1 MTRLLNRLVTTNL
14 LSLKLKL
21 MSKLNSLRSA
31 GLRPGAAPSHPNF
44 SLQPSAFSLFP
55 TPLVLAL
62 LLLAGTVVPGQAEI
76 KATKFEL
83 HMRMANAG
91 PTFYLNKEAFGL
103 SDHWNMGGIPRDV
116 EWSGYVNYGG
126 WSCYTAVASLKNL
139 RMWEANVSGNDPD
152 GGNWKVEKYWA
163 TLYLDDGSSINTD
176 VIQNNG
182 AELTKDQNFSMSAI
196 AEDFEK
202 KLPNDPASID
212 CQAAYY
218 VNWNADT
225 DFTANVSDADGHS
238 DYTMSAVVKSG
249 SDIVPGTAVTISGM
263 NPFTIGLK
271 PNKDKSG
278 RVTIE
283 LQCSDKY
290 RQDANKTV
298 KVTRTVTV
306 DFQRPLN
313 SPTLTLVSSP
323 PAVRAGGVSE
333 TFQVRVSDDYTP
345 AGEIRLW
352 SMTGYLVGSMSNS
365 NGLGTITFISP
376 ASVGSSLVSV
386 VATDGDG
393 QNTYLNVPVTT
404 RADVE
409 LTRPTTSTNAYA
421 LLFNGTDSV
430 NVPAGTWFNG
440 DFTIEAWVCPNQF
453 VSGASLLSFGNDA
466 SSDAVTLGFTGVSGQ
481 LSLQVR
487 NGSQSQQLNSTS
499 LISTSGWTHVAATL
513 SQQRATL
520 YINGQSAGIL
530 EGMPSPA
537 SVTRSLN
544 RLGGGYAGFLDEVR
558 LWSVA
563 RTPDEIQAG
572 LYVGMATSSEM
583 LVGYWPLNQGTG
595 KFISNAAKSTKALA
609 MGSTVPAEA
618 MVPTW
623 VEGVPYELVFTCNED
638 TACGFSFA
646 SWRSG
651 GAWPSFGSYSFS
663 QLPRNGLISSTSGSI
678 PAAGSTSLTYTPFT
692 DCNGSDNA
700 VLVLRSYSGVF
711 SAPQSIRFVVNPV
724 NDTPIVGSSGY
735 LDFDSNATSTK
746 NHAVGGEGSKAGL
759 DFSARD
765 PFTLETWVY
774 PRRRTEQELL
784 GKWALGL
791 PGGYRLFLTA
801 TDGKVAFARS
811 RVDRNGRDLTDLS
824 QMAVSAVSIPLNQW
838 THVAAVYDGAQS
850 LVYINGQVAAMLA
863 DSANGLSAKTQPIR
877 LAAAWD
883 NASSVPIRLFSGA
896 INETRIWSVARG
908 ATDLAVAMS
917 SPLTGQESGLAA
929 YYRMMEGRGSR
940 LYDWAGKGL
949 YNMSG
954 VTSDA
959 LGRFTWWTGAANLT
973 EVIVSEDAQEA
984 LIALPAIDVDR
995 DTLTYEIVTQPSH
1008 GVAAPYSLDT
1018 SRYAY
1023 TPAANYTG
1031 TDSFT
1036 YRVIDSAGATQTG
1049 TIQLRVMPVNDP
1061 PAITSADS
1069 ILIEEGT
1076 ASQALNVAVSD
1087 PDSYASAVTL
1097 TVASLDPGILP
1108 AANVS
1113 VARVGT
1119 APNSVQP
1126 TTWTLTIKPPA
1137 GTFGR
1142 VRVRLTSSDGDA
1154 TSSREIL
1161 VAILPAAAYQVVD
1174 MPIALPGATNIQ
1186 QLQIDS
1192 AGRVCGYLAQ
1202 YGQPDI
1208 GFIYDNLLY
1217 GGRLTLFEKG
1227 NSQVN
1232 GLATAADG
1240 TPWETGSYKV
1250 GSQITAFRRAGTNLV
1265 SIGAAAGVS
1274 SPVGVAINGDGTMAG
1289 YYTDISGRMQP
1300 FRLLRTITSLTADAM
1315 VASTVGGKPVAI
1327 NKNGWVAGNS
1337 PYGVSSYI
1345 QGWVL
1350 KGTTLV
1356 RLDGT
1361 NSLYPYVCGLSD
1373 NGNMA
1378 GCLKTPASGTEKAAL
1393 WLAGA
1398 TTPTL
1403 IPLPSGVTW
1412 ASSRAT
1418 SVNDLGQAV
1427 GTGTLSDGTT
1437 AAFFFSGSTTY
1448 LLNRLLPDDSGW
1460 AVTGAF
1466 SINANGL
1473 IAGLA
1478 KHTLDAGGEV
1488 MRAVLV
1494 APANI
1499 IGKRILRP
1507 EGSVAR
1513 LPLIDVIE
1521 GAPGDQGLN
1530 SFFWSEVEKALYAI
1544 RPIKARIRWQTTFD
1558 VSDTNYVTIPTFAA
1572 NIWPKDPQIH
1582 VAGAPTTVQPPE
1594 GSRMYEFASLEYST
1608 VSSASVDATTKV
1620 FNCPTNTTG
1629 YSVVR
1634 YYRTD
1639 GKPLDPNTQ
1648 TNAFTVAKTI
1658 YVQNSKYLTNSA
1670 WPIGTAIV
1678 DGGHTDYPGLNGYL
1692 FYPKTAVDVDGVDAA
1707 YDRLTRTGALLPVNT
1722 VQPNAPISDSPL
1734 VVVWYRMNEMGVAW
1748 AERPVLYTPYWP
1760 TNAPKIIIASA
1771 QGSNL
1776 GGTDPVTDLTYP
1788 KARIYVQSDPTQAG
1802 FNPNEEHAMLL
1813 PANPAQPDLLVFDTL
1828 PAASSGSQG
1837 YSVFALRN
1845 DLNKYK
1851 NYSQPFVLLKYWEKY
1866 IGQWRTKVYG
1876 VVAEQAPYY
1885 FIYPGLAGTEIQPP
1899 YPLSILPV
1907 SARNTVIKG
1916 VENTFKDY
1924 KGKVYSLAAG
1934 INGGLAEITMRHYYP
1949 LQSDFFYDLDTTA
1962 GADAAVGD
1970 PIPWLDRRTSG
1981 VTGIPVDVTYRIK
1994 WPETRAVL
2002 SVGESL
2008 MESKHGLPD
2017 VANMA
2022 RVQVVFDSLNPQLTN
2037 GWRIGRGY
2045 MTAAPTNAAR
2055 LYDPLSE
2062 HYVECGSSFSL
2073 PDIIRTT
2080 DGALG
2085 RKYFRD
2091 LPYHLRLRLSFDPI
2105 NKWLYFKGVYDDTT
2119 YVGEPLLMP
2128 NVMSASERDTVQ
2140 ALDGMPG
2147 SAFDALVDD
2156 LYALARNPNELDL
2169 NGDGNPD
2176 DALLLGLQYA
2186 ITNTTYVAGVAQPVY
2201 DTSRIT
2207 LESLPAGFKTLT
2219 AAFGSNVAVKP
2230 NPGLALGVSGTDAN
2244 YVEAAVPAVTN
2255 MENFTWE
2262 AWVKRTA
2269 ASRMDTVL
2277 RRGTNNTPFRAGFDE
2292 KNCFMVSFEGQTFR
2306 SLQTYSSDVGQWHHW
2321 AGTYDRIAKAARVYR
2336 DGTLSFEVTNLNIA
2350 VNLSGPFQIGR
2361 GFAGQIDEVRLWHGV
2376 TRDQSQ
2382 IQAAKNLR
2390 ITSGRPELVGYWQ
2403 MDDRDGVFSDSSGY
2417 RHHAVAFGSVT
2428 RELVADASAGWGQ
2441 PPRFISL
2448 VENNDPLLGGLPVS
2462 VKVIEI
2468 GPDPYRGDLKVL
2480 SPDNVFDE
2488 RLTLRLS
2495 SDFGGEPERFN
2506 FEWYYKP
2513 DGAGFDRDVL
2523 PLLDASGNVTDLRGW
2538 IAYPAGLGAGHNY
2551 ITLGEGGESGLL
2563 TMSDNWF
2570 ICRYNGYN
2578 VGTNQPWGEWI
2589 GDPSVKSKTWPMLAE
2604 GWIKRVVRGLN
2615 PFDER
2620 VNDFQNNQASTKISM
2635 VQQAGAD
2642 YEGDIAFNPDGGYIN
2657 SIGLIE
2663 AYETVLRRGRSLST
2677 DGTPPVNYQPA
2688 NDALLLITSRIADL
2702 YTLLGNEAMADA
2714 ADPSIGF
2721 TTSSGEYGSMASS
2734 IFAFQNQLDSLLEE
2748 ELVLLR
2754 GRDDSASGVQAAPVY
2769 NRLYWNFTMGDGEV
2783 AYQQVYNVSDQ
2794 NGDGAVNE
2802 TDARIM
2808 YPQGHG
2814 DAWGQYLTAIKSYY
2828 GLLRNGNFTWLPR
2841 TETVL
2846 LAGVPVKVDYQDER
2860 KFARIAAAKAK
2871 AGAEIVDLTYRNSY
2885 VEDPNGQ
2892 WQGYLDTDRERAWGV
2907 DDWASRA
2914 AVGTYFDW
2922 LMANAILPASD
2933 PNPAHKGI
2941 DKIDR
2946 ATVGELNEL
2955 NAQLSSIQ
2963 QQIDKADQ
2971 GLNPIGLAKGMVPF
2985 DLDPA
2990 LVDAGQTHFEQIYE
3004 RAIDAM
3010 NNAVTVFDEVNGMN
3024 ASIRG
3029 TQDTVE
3035 QFTQQVE
3042 EQERDY
3048 KNRLIEIF
3056 GYPYAGDI
3064 GPGKTY
3070 CSGYDG
3076 PDLLHYQYIATKEIS
3091 EDTAPPSDSFTAF
3104 FKPIAASFGK
3114 AGLVFPQDTSLGT
3127 NGLSLDSDAAEDG
3140 MNVEYPISAG
3150 KYAFVAPAEWGLRRA
3165 PGELQSALSDLVQA
3179 ETSLK
3184 RSLRDY
3190 DTLLRNIEETLSGL
3204 DGEVNDVEET
3214 IKIKEAAQKKQ
3225 RAYSGSILAMKQLQ
3239 IVMNRAAEI
3248 QAAAT
3253 EVAQE
3258 ALPKV
3263 VGLATDATAP
3273 ARAAVKG
3280 GGFLV
3285 KNGFSLVSDAAE
3297 GVTAGLEFAK
3307 EQTDLQTDIDL
3318 DSSALKVSN
3327 QEDCKSVLA
3336 LLREEAPLRME
3347 IYTQKE
3353 IVQQTGGRY
3362 LAALASGQRLLD
3374 ERVAFRKKTAG
3385 QATKLRYQDMTF
3397 RIFRNDAIQKYRAQ
3411 FDLAARYTYMAATAY
3426 DYEVNLL
3433 GQDGK
3438 AGRRFFNDIIRQ
3450 RSLGQMK
3457 DGNPAAGR
3465 FGLADPLA
3473 RMSQNFKVLK
3483 TQMGFNNP
3491 QTEENS
3497 FSLRSE
3503 WFRVRPHDEAQ
3514 PDEAAETLWRNG
3526 LKKCRVADLW
3536 QLPEFRRYCR
3546 PMAPEI
3552 AGPQPAIVIRFP
3564 TTVTFGLNF
3573 FGWPLGGRDSA
3584 YDPSQYSTRV
3594 RSAGVWFSGYNGN
3607 GLSYTPRVYLIP
3619 IGADVLRSPNSDNFE
3634 TRLWRVVDQKIPTPF
3649 PIGSSE
3655 MQNASYIP
3663 AMDNLGG
3670 ELAAIRKSA
3679 SFRAYHD
3686 AGFTPDQMTRDSR
3699 LIGRSV
3705 WNTEWMLVIPGGTL
3719 LNDSNAGL
3727 DLLIDSITDI
3737 RFSFQTYAYSGN

>member
-1 MTRLLNRLVTTNL
+1 
-14 LSLKLKL
+14 
-21 MSKLNSLRSA
+21 MSKLNSPRSA
-31 GLRPGAAPSHPNF
+31 DLRPGAAASCLSPHAPRPTPHAPSRPPF
-44 SLQPSAFSLFP
+44 SLCHWL
-55 TPLVLAL
+55 LAL
-62 LLLAGTVVPGQAEI
+62 LLLAGTVVPGQAVI
-76 KATKFEL
+76 NATKFEMHL
-83 HMRMANAG
+83 TMANAG

-103 SDHWNMGGIPRDV
+103 SDHWNMGGIPRDS
-116 EWSGYVNYGG
+116 EWSGSVTYGG
-126 WSCYTAVASLKNL
+126 WSCYTAVASLKDL
-139 RMWEANVSGNDPD
+139 RMWEANVPGNDPD

-163 TLYLDDGSSINTD
+163 TLYLGDGSVINTD

-182 AELTKDQNFSMSAI
+182 AELTKDQNFYLSAI
-196 AEDFEK
+196 AADFEK

-218 VNWNADT
+218 ATWNADT
-225 DFTANVSDADGHS
+225 DFTANVSDADGNS
-238 DYTMSAVVKSG
+238 EYSMTAVVKSG
-249 SDIVPGTAVTISGM
+249 SDIVPGTAVTVSGM
-263 NPFTIGLK
+263 NPFTISLK
-271 PNKDKSG
+271 PNQDKFG
-278 RVTIE
+278 TVTLE

-290 RQDANKTV
+290 RGDANKTL
-298 KVTRTVTV
+298 KVTKTVTV
-306 DFQRPLN
+306 TFQRPVLT
-313 SPTLTLVSSP
+313 PTVTLLTP
-323 PAVRAGGVSE
+323 PPIVRAGGVTE
-333 TFQVRVSDDYTP
+333 TFQVRLSDAYTP
-345 AGEIRLW
+345 ANQITLRAMIDFTSDEF
-352 SMTGYLVGSMSNS
+352 YLAAYTLPSVNN
-365 NGLGTITFISP
+365 NGVGTITLTNPFPTIEGTK
-376 ASVGSSLVSV
+376 SVYVHARNSDR
-386 VATDGDG
+386 AHAMIE
-393 QNTYLNVPVTT
+393 VPVVTK
-404 RADVE
+404 ADRS
-409 LTRPTTSTNAYA
+409 LTRPTTSTNAFA
-421 LLFNGTDSV
+421 LQFDGTDTV
-430 NVPAGTWFNG
+430 NVPAGTWFSG
-440 DFTIEAWVCPNQF
+440 DFTIEAWVRPNQF
-453 VSGASLLSFGNDA
+453 VAGASLLNFGNDA
-466 SSDAVTLGFTGVSGQ
+466 ASDGVTLGFTGASGQ

-487 NGSQSQQLNSTS
+487 NGSQSQQLNSSS
-499 LISTSGWTHVAATL
+499 LIATSGWTHVAATL

-520 YINGQSAGIL
+520 YLNGQSAGIL
-530 EGMPSPA
+530 EGMPIPA
-537 SVTRSLN
+537 AVIRSLN
-544 RLGGGYAGFLDEVR
+544 RLGAGYIGALDEVR
-558 LWSVA
+558 LWSAA

-572 LYVGMATSSEM
+572 LYVGIAAASET

-609 MGSTVPAEA
+609 LGSTVPAEA
-618 MVPTW
+618 MVPAW
-623 VEGVPYELVFTCNED
+623 VEGVPYELTFTCNED
-638 TACGFSFA
+638 GVGGFSFPF
-646 SWRSG
+646 WRSPLFYYFTQLPGNGFISRTGNSISAAGTESLTYWPATDFSGSDRVVLVLGSPSG
-651 GAWPSFGSYSFS
+651 GA
-663 QLPRNGLISSTSGSI
+663 R
-678 PAAGSTSLTYTPFT
+678 
-692 DCNGSDNA
+692 
-700 VLVLRSYSGVF
+700 
-711 SAPQSIRFVVNPV
+711 SAPQAIRFLVNPV
-724 NDTPIVGSSGY
+724 NDAPIVGSGGY
-735 LDFDSNATSTK
+735 LDFGGNATSK
-746 NHAVGGEGSKAGL
+746 KDYAVGGEGSKTGL

-774 PRRRTEQELL
+774 PTQRTEQELL
-784 GKWALGL
+784 GKWAFAL

-801 TDGKVAFARS
+801 TDGRVAFARS
-811 RVDRNGRDLTDLS
+811 RVDRNGRDLTDLT
-824 QMAVSAVSIPLNQW
+824 QMAVSAVSIPLWQW
-838 THVAAVYDGAQS
+838 SHVAAVYDGAQS
-850 LVYINGQVAAMLA
+850 LVYINGQLAAMLP
-863 DSANGLSAKTQPIR
+863 DSANGLSAKAQPIR
-877 LAAAWD
+877 LAAAW
-883 NASSVPIRLFSGA
+883 NATNAIPIRLFSGSL
-896 INETRIWSVARG
+896 NETRIWSVARG
-908 ATDLAVAMS
+908 ATDITMTMT
-917 SPLTGQESGLAA
+917 SPSAGQESGLVA
-929 YYRMMEGRGSR
+929 YYRMMEGSGSR

-959 LGRFTWWTGAANLT
+959 FGRFTWGTGAANLS

-995 DTLTYEIVTQPSH
+995 DALTYEIVTQPSH
-1008 GVAAPYSLDT
+1008 GVVAPYSQDT

-1036 YRVIDSAGATQTG
+1036 YRVIDSANQTAVG
-1049 TIQLRVMPVNDP
+1049 TVRLRVMPVNDP
-1061 PAITSADS
+1061 PAITAADS

-1076 ASQALNVAVSD
+1076 ASQSLSVTVTD

-1097 TVASLDPGILP
+1097 TAASLDPGILP

-1113 VARVGT
+1113 VARVGA
-1119 APNSVQP
+1119 APNVMQP
-1126 TTWTLTIKPPA
+1126 TTWTLTIMPPA

-1174 MPIALPGATNIQ
+1174 LPITLPGPTNIS

-1192 AGRVCGYLAQ
+1192 AGRVCGYVAE
-1202 YGQPDI
+1202 YGLPDS
-1208 GFIYDNLLY
+1208 GFVYDNLLY

-1232 GLATAADG
+1232 GLATAPDG
-1240 TPWETGSYKV
+1240 TTWETGSYKV
-1250 GSQITAFRRAGTNLV
+1250 GAQTTAFRRAGTNLV
-1265 SIGAAAGVS
+1265 SVGGSAGVS
-1274 SPVGVAINGDGTMAG
+1274 NPVGVAINGEGTMAG
-1289 YYTDISGRMQP
+1289 YYTDVSGRTQP
-1300 FRLLRTITSLTADAM
+1300 FRLLRPLTTLTADAM
-1315 VASTVGGKPVAI
+1315 VAGTVGGKPVAI

-1337 PYGVSSYI
+1337 PYGASLLL

-1350 KGTTLV
+1350 QGANLV
-1356 RLDGT
+1356 RLDGA
-1361 NSLYPYVCGLSD
+1361 NKLYPYVCGLSG
-1373 NGNMA
+1373 NGMLA
-1378 GCLKTPASGTEKAAL
+1378 GCLKTANSGTEQAAL

-1403 IPLPSGVTW
+1403 IPAPTGVTV

-1418 SVNDLGQAV
+1418 SVNDLGQAT
-1427 GTGTLSDGTT
+1427 GTATLSDGTT
-1437 AAFFFSGSTTY
+1437 AAFFFSGSQTY
-1448 LLNRLLPDDSGW
+1448 LLNRLLPNDSGW
-1460 AVTGAF
+1460 TVTSAF
-1466 SINANGL
+1466 AINADGL
-1473 IAGLA
+1473 IAGLG
-1478 KHTLDAGGEV
+1478 KHTLAAGGDV
-1488 MRAVLV
+1488 TRAVLM

-1521 GAPGDQGLN
+1521 GLPGDQGLN
-1530 SFFWSEVEKALYAI
+1530 SFFWSEVEKVLYAI
-1544 RPIKARIRWQTTFD
+1544 RPVKARIRWQTTFD
-1558 VSDTNYVTIPTFAA
+1558 VSDTNYVTIPALAA

-1594 GSRMYEFASLEYST
+1594 GSRTYEFASLEYST
-1608 VSSASVDATTKV
+1608 VNGASVDATTKI

-1634 YYRTD
+1634 YYRTE
-1639 GKPLDPNTQ
+1639 GKPIDPNTQ
-1648 TNAFTVAKTI
+1648 ANGFTVARTV
-1658 YVQNSKYLTNSA
+1658 YVQDSKYLTYCG
-1670 WPIGTAIV
+1670 WPIGTQIIDA
-1678 DGGHTDYPGLNGYL
+1678 GHTDYPGLNGYL
-1692 FYPKTAVDVDGVDAA
+1692 FYPKTAVDVGGMDAA
-1707 YDRLTRTGALLPVNT
+1707 YDPLTRTGALLPVNT
-1722 VQPNAPISDSPL
+1722 VQPAAPVNDSPL
-1734 VVVWYRMNEMGVAW
+1734 LVVWYRRNELGVAW
-1748 AERPVLYTPYWP
+1748 AERPVRYTPYWP

-1776 GGTDPVTDLTYP
+1776 GSTDPVTDSTYP

-1828 PAASSGSQG
+1828 AAGGGGGGAGGG

-1851 NYSQPFVLLKYWEKY
+1851 NYSQPFVLLKYFAKY
-1866 IGQWRTKVYG
+1866 SGQWRTKVFE
-1876 VVAEQAPYY
+1876 VVMEQAPYY
-1885 FIYPGLAGTEIQPP
+1885 FIYPGLVGTEIQPP

-1907 SARNTVIKG
+1907 SARNSVIKG

-1924 KGKVYSLAAG
+1924 KGKVYALAAG
-1934 INGGLAEITMRHYYP
+1934 TNGGLAEVKMRHFYP
-1949 LQSDFFYDLDTTA
+1949 LQSDFFYDLDATA
-1962 GADAAVGD
+1962 GADAATGD
-1970 PIPWLDRRTSG
+1970 VIPWLDRRTAG
-1981 VTGIPVDVTYRIK
+1981 VTGVPVDVTYRIK

-2002 SVGESL
+2002 SIGESL
-2008 MESKHGLPD
+2008 MGSKHGLPD

-2022 RVQVVFDSLNPQLTN
+2022 RVQVVFDSINPQLTN
-2037 GWRIGRGY
+2037 GWRIGPGY
-2045 MTAAPTNAAR
+2045 LTTAPTNAAR
-2055 LYDPLSE
+2055 LYDPISE
-2062 HYVECGSSFSL
+2062 HYVKCGSSFSL
-2073 PDIIRTT
+2073 PDNIRTT

-2091 LPYHLRLRLSFDPI
+2091 LPYQLRLRLSFDPI
-2105 NKWLYFKGVYDDTT
+2105 NKWLYFKGVYDATT
-2119 YVGEPLLMP
+2119 YVGEPLLLP
-2128 NVMSASERDTVQ
+2128 NVMSALERDSIQ
-2140 ALDGMPG
+2140 AIDEVPG
-2147 SAFDALVDD
+2147 SVFDGLVAE
-2156 LYALARNPNELDL
+2156 LYALSRNPNKLDL
-2169 NGDGNPD
+2169 DGDGNPD
-2176 DALLLGLQYA
+2176 PTLLLGLQYA
-2186 ITNTTYVAGVAQPVY
+2186 ITNTLYVAGVAQPVY

-2219 AAFGSNVAVKP
+2219 AAFGGNLAANA
-2230 NPGLALGVSGTDAN
+2230 NPGLALGVSGADAN
-2244 YVEAAVPAVTN
+2244 YVQASVPAGAN
-2255 MENFTWE
+2255 LENFTWE
-2262 AWVKRTA
+2262 AWVNRA
-2269 ASRMDTVL
+2269 GASRLDTIL
-2277 RRGTNNTPFRAGFDE
+2277 RQGTNNTPFRAGFDE
-2292 KNCFMVSFEGQTFR
+2292 RNCFLLSFEGQTFR
-2306 SLQTYSSDVGQWHHW
+2306 SLQTYGSDVGQWHHW
-2321 AGTYDRIAKAARVYR
+2321 AGTYDRMAKAARVYR
-2336 DGTLSFEVTNLNIA
+2336 DGTLSFEVTNLNLV

-2376 TRDQSQ
+2376 ARDQSQ

-2390 ITSGRPELVGYWQ
+2390 LTSGRPELVGYWQ
-2403 MDDRDGVFSDSSGY
+2403 MDDRDGAFTDASGY
-2417 RHHAVAFGSVT
+2417 RHHAVVFGSVT
-2428 RELVADASAGWGQ
+2428 REPVTDAAAGWGQ
-2441 PPRFISL
+2441 PPRFLSL

-2480 SPDNVFDE
+2480 QPDNVFDE

-2495 SDFGGEPERFN
+2495 SDFGGESERFN
-2506 FEWYYKP
+2506 FEWYYQP

-2523 PLLDASGNVTDLRGW
+2523 PELDASGNVSDLRGW

-2578 VGTNQPWGEWI
+2578 VGTNQPWSEWI

-2604 GWIKRVVRGLN
+2604 GWIKRVIRGLN

-2620 VNDFQNNQASTKISM
+2620 VSDFQNNQASTKVSM

-2642 YEGDIAFNPDGGYIN
+2642 YEGDIAFNPDGGYLN
-2657 SIGLIE
+2657 RIGLIE

-2688 NDALLLITSRIADL
+2688 NDALLLVTSRIADL

-2754 GRDDSASGVQAAPVY
+2754 GRDDSSAGVQAAPVY

-2783 AYQQVYNVSDQ
+2783 AYQQVYNISDQ

-2814 DAWGQYLTAIKSYY
+2814 DAWGHYLTAIKSYY
-2828 GLLRNGNFTWLPR
+2828 NLLRNPNFTWLPR
-2841 TETVL
+2841 TESVL
-2846 LAGVPVKVDYQDER
+2846 LAGVPIKVDFLDER

-2871 AGAEIVDLTYRNSY
+2871 AGSEIVDLTYRNSY

-2892 WQGYLDTDRERAWGV
+2892 WQGYLDTDRSRAWGV
-2907 DDWASRA
+2907 GDWAKRA
-2914 AVGTYFDW
+2914 ATGTYFDW
-2922 LMANAILPASD
+2922 LTANAILPASD

-2946 ATVGELNEL
+2946 STVGELNEL

-2990 LVDAGQTHFEQIYE
+2990 LVDAGKTHFEQIYG

-3024 ASIRG
+3024 GSIRG
-3029 TQDTVE
+3029 TQNTVE
-3035 QFTQQVE
+3035 AFTQKVE

-3048 KNRLIEIF
+3048 KNRLIETF

-3070 CSGYDG
+3070 ASGYDG
-3076 PDLLHYQYIATKEIS
+3076 PDLLHYQYVATKEIS
-3091 EDTAPPSDSFTAF
+3091 EDTAPPSQTFTAYF
-3104 FKPIAASFGK
+3104 APIAEGFGK
-3114 AGLVFPQDTSLGT
+3114 AGLVFPQDTVLTT
-3127 NGLSLDSDAAEDG
+3127 NWSSLDSDAAEDG
-3140 MNVEYPISAG
+3140 MNVQYPISAG
-3150 KYAFVAPAEWGLRRA
+3150 KYAFVAPEEWGLRRA
-3165 PGELQSALSDLVQA
+3165 PGELQSDLSDLVQA
-3179 ETSLK
+3179 ETKLK
-3184 RSLRDY
+3184 RALRLY
-3190 DTLLRNIEETLSGL
+3190 DTLVSKINEAFNNL
-3204 DGEVNDVEET
+3204 DGELNEFKES
-3214 IKIKEAAQKKQ
+3214 IKIKKASKEQQ
-3225 RAYSGSILAMKQLQ
+3225 MSYSAGILAMQQLQ
-3239 IVMNRAAEI
+3239 ITMNRCSEI
-3248 QAAAT
+3248 QSAAT
-3253 EVAQE
+3253 EITTE
-3258 ALPKV
+3258 SLPKC

-3273 ARAAVKG
+3273 ARGAVKL
-3280 GGFLV
+3280 GGFLLN
-3285 KNGFSLVSDAAE
+3285 NGFNLISDVAE
-3297 GVTAGLEFAK
+3297 GVTAGLEYAK
-3307 EQTDLQTDIDL
+3307 EETDLQTDLDL
-3318 DSSALKVSN
+3318 DASSLAIDKQN
-3327 QEDCKSVLA
+3327 ECKAALA
-3336 LLREEAPLRME
+3336 LIREEAPLRLE

-3353 IVQQTGGRY
+3353 IVQQIGGRY
-3362 LAALASGQRLLD
+3362 LAALAKGQRVLE

-3450 RSLGQMK
+3450 RALGQMSA
-3457 DGNPAAGR
+3457 GNPAAGR

-3473 RMSQNFKVLK
+3473 RMSQNFQVLK

-3503 WFRVRPHDEAQ
+3503 WFRVRSHDAAQ
-3514 PDEAAETLWRNG
+3514 PDAVAETLWRNE

-3546 PMAPEI
+3546 PMAPEN
-3552 AGPQPAIVIRFP
+3552 AGPQPALVIRFP

-3573 FGWPLGGRDSA
+3573 FGWPLGGHDSA

-3619 IGADVLRSPNSDNFE
+3619 VGADVLRSPNSDNFE

-3649 PIGSSE
+3649 PIGTSE

-3663 AMDNLGG
+3663 QMDNLGG